1 MGFDFTHGTG
11 SSTGHGRWLR
21 PLMLATLW
29 LAITGCG
36 PAKPDSSKSP
46 GGASE
51 PTVAVV
57 AAQRGDIFRE
67 VVFQGEFRPFQDVDL
82 HARIAG
88 FVKSIDVDVGDRV
101 TQGQVLAQLEVP
113 ELAEDITRA
122 RALAQRAANDVRK
135 AQEDANRAAQDVLRA
150 TSELRRCDL
159 QLDDAQATSDRIAAV
174 AKERPGLVAQQD
186 VDSARTKAQIA
197 ESQRVSAQATL
208 DSALAGQTSAKL
220 QIDSARDQA
229 AAAEADVARLA
240 ARMEATKISAPFPGI
255 IAKRYADAGDMIRGG
270 LSPSSP
276 AVPLVRL
283 VDERTLRLHFPIAAS
298 SVTKVQ
304 VGDLVT
310 VTPASDATP
319 LKANVARI
327 TREVEAATR
336 TMEAQ
341 IDIPNPKGLWYPGM
355 SATVA
360 IRVDAHSNV
369 VTAPLTSISRGKSPT
384 VYVVQKDQTI
394 AERPVVLGLESAT
407 QAEILSGLAEGELV
421 LIGSRSQVRPGQK
434 VLPKTVTPETTP

>member
-1 MGFDFTHGTG
+1 MGFDFNHGTG
-11 SSTGHGRWLR
+11 SSTGHCRWLN
-21 PLMLATLW
+21 PLCLATSL
-29 LAITGCG
+29 LAVVGCS
-36 PAKPDSSKSP
+36 PAKPEGSKSP
-46 GGASE
+46 GSASV

-57 AAQRGDIFRE
+57 AAKRGDIFQE

-82 HARIAG
+82 HARVAG
-88 FVKSIDVDVGDRV
+88 FVRTVDVDVGDRV

-122 RALAQRAANDVRK
+122 RALAQRAVNDVRK

-150 TSELRRCDL
+150 TSELKRCDL
-159 QLDDAQATSDRIAAV
+159 QLADTKATSDRIASV

-197 ESQRVSAQATL
+197 EAQCVSAQATL
-208 DSALAGQTSAKL
+208 DSALNGQTAAKL

-229 AAAEADVARLA
+229 AASEADVARLA
-240 ARMEATKISAPFPGI
+240 ARLEATKIIAPFPGI
-255 IAKRYADAGDMIRGG
+255 IAKRYADAGDLVRGG
-270 LSPSSP
+270 LSPSGP

-283 VDERTLRLHFPIAAS
+283 VDERNLRLHFPVAAS
-298 SVTKVQ
+298 SVSKVR
-304 VGDLVT
+304 VGAPVI
-310 VTPASDATP
+310 VTPASDNTP
-319 LKANVARI
+319 IKASVARI

-341 IDIPNPKGLWYPGM
+341 IDIPNPEGVWYPGM

-360 IRVDAHSNV
+360 IRVDSHSNV
-369 VTAPLTSISRGKSPT
+369 VTAPLTCISRGKSPT
-384 VYVVQKDQTI
+384 IYVVQKDQTI

-434 VLPKTVTPETTP
+434 VLPRTVTPETMP